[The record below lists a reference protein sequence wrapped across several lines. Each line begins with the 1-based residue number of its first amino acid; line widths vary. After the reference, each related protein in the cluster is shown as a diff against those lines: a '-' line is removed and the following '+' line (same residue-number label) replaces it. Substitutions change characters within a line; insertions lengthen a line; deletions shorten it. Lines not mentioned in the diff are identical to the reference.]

1 MTSPNTTISLWVK
14 SFISDLD
21 ILMCKYLIR
30 IAWINER
37 VNKLHQGYWGI
48 HDMFIC
54 HTYIYIYV
62 AAYIQN
68 LFWQKQYR
76 NIYNV
81 FLAAKKPRK
90 NRKHRIQIRHTNK
103 KQFGPGESSHDP
115 PSPHLKTAA
124 LRPPPG
130 SAQSCMCSRCLVS
143 FWPYQAM
150 TLTSVRILWQSSPCK
165 LKFKNSSIY
174 LVCYRHRSTIY
185 IYTYIYIYVYMGI
198 KYPRTKNLWRV
209 ISTCEDLAHSQAWQ
223 VCGKLRC
230 WFMED
235 SGSNPE
241 RLLLSSH
248 LRMESS
254 ITIFTILTHVSTTLV
269 CHFDQKKLCTI
280 YMGKPWLT
288 KQLIEN
294 Y

>member
-1 MTSPNTTISLWVK
+1 
-14 SFISDLD
+14 
-21 ILMCKYLIR
+21 
-30 IAWINER
+30 
-37 VNKLHQGYWGI
+37 
-48 HDMFIC
+48 MFIC

-68 LFWQKQYR
+68 LFWQKQCR

-185 IYTYIYIYVYMGI
+185 IYICIYGYKISAYKKSLESYQHLWGFGSFTSMASLRKIEMLIHGGFRIKPREVASQLAPEDGILHHNLHYLDPCVHYLGLSFWPKKIVYHLYGQTMVDKTVDRKLLGRAVFVSDYSMRLRWRCVEKVLALWVPSFGI
-198 KYPRTKNLWRV
+198 VETWTFRNLLEKN
-209 ISTCEDLAHSQAWQ
+209 
-223 VCGKLRC
+223 
-230 WFMED
+230 
-235 SGSNPE
+235 
-241 RLLLSSH
+241 
-248 LRMESS
+248 
-254 ITIFTILTHVSTTLV
+254 
-269 CHFDQKKLCTI
+269 
-280 YMGKPWLT
+280 
-288 KQLIEN
+288 
-294 Y
+294 